1 MLKKYSELSEEQQ
14 KLVHLMYADKETV
27 KNYLY
32 NFDDKGKY
40 MGRQFTAL
48 TDTSP
53 IEKMEPL
60 PKAEPLKAAR
70 SKRKK

>member
-14 KLVHLMYADKETV
+14 KLVHLMYSTKETLEQF
-27 KNYLY
+27 LY

-40 MGRQFTAL
+40 IGRQLTAL

-53 IEKMEPL
+53 VVKLEPL

>member
-1 MLKKYSELSEEQQ
+1 MLKKYSELTAEQQ
-14 KLVHLMYADKETV
+14 KLVHLMYSTKETLEQF
-27 KNYLY
+27 LY

-40 MGRQFTAL
+40 IGRQFTAL

-53 IEKMEPL
+53 VVKMAPL